1 MSTVTS
7 TQFAKLVV
15 LTVVVGVTVGSL
27 LSPPDPFSQL
37 RITGVLIGIGVVG
50 SYWLAYK
57 SAVDLPALRW
67 DDLFRWYVSTLLFA
81 SLIVLVTGLQS
92 SFVFGSLVSRLFQLG
107 TLLISAVLAWIVVYS
122 ERVPWPGDP

>member
-57 SAVDLPALRW
+57 SAVDLPTLR
-67 DDLFRWYVSTLLFA
+67 
-81 SLIVLVTGLQS
+81 
-92 SFVFGSLVSRLFQLG
+92 
-107 TLLISAVLAWIVVYS
+107 
-122 ERVPWPGDP
+122 